1 VESRGE
7 GQGTSGGCGRI
18 VDFSDLKAEVVRASR
33 QRADLATRRMTNDL
47 KNGAPKVT
55 GDLARKTGV
64 EVTSASSNR
73 ITAEA
78 RSDTPYAEFV
88 IQGTR
93 PHVIRA
99 KRGSALRFNWPKAGG
114 IVYFA
119 KVNHPGNAP
128 NPFFKQV
135 IGRWADYLRRAQ

>member
-1 VESRGE
+1 
-7 GQGTSGGCGRI
+7 
-18 VDFSDLKAEVVRASR
+18 
-33 QRADLATRRMTNDL
+33 MTNDL
-47 KNGAPKVT
+47 KQDAPKVT

-64 EVTSASSNR
+64 EVVSASSNR

-119 KVNHPGNAP
+119 SVQHPGNAP
-128 NPFFKQV
+128 NPFFDKV
-135 IGRWADYLRRAQ
+135 VKRWSEYLNAV